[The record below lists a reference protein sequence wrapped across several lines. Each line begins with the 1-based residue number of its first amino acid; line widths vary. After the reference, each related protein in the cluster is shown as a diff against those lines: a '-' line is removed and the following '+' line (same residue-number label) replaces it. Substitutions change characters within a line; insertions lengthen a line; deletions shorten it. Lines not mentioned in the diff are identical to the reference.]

1 MTCLCPSLS
10 ISFHV
15 WKVRGWWLPCLLL
28 APTFSGPEAQ
38 RSFCLRLACFEFVLC
53 LPFPILHTACLARVC
68 WESNKWDHGCA
79 FKQQSICWE
88 CEWGKLQD
96 SPCKFEMKKSE
107 QRYQRAKFIL
117 GNFILLNS
125 FPAVLSSSKKSVVW
139 GSNFYGA
146 VSLSKRQGNLR
157 PLPLQ
162 SLSLVLW
169 EPGVRQT
176 DWPGPSSLWP
186 QAINISLLKAQIL
199 HMTNGRK
206 ESPCLGYCKNQLDG
220 WCILENWGCAEDKRT
235 FPKLRLDKIH

>member
-1 MTCLCPSLS
+1 MVTMFTSSTNIFRP
-10 ISFHV
+10 
-15 WKVRGWWLPCLLL
+15 R
-28 APTFSGPEAQ
+28 GPEIILSKAGLLWVCPV
-38 RSFCLRLACFEFVLC
+38 SAFPHPSHCLFSLGALTV
-53 LPFPILHTACLARVC
+53 
-68 WESNKWDHGCA
+68 KWDHGCA